1 MACRSV
7 TSPCAVVRV
16 DDVRHPAARRVRDV
30 LRSGRRAF
38 VVDDEAPIAH
48 VLAAGVELAGVYATT
63 GEEEVLHRITR
74 ASGAPGY
81 LLGTALAQQLLG
93 SGKTARVFALARH
106 GRAPTLADVTARGGD
121 VVVLDGVRIPGN
133 LGAVVRSACAFDA
146 AGVVLLDS
154 DLTSVLDRRL
164 VRASRGLVA
173 TIPVVLS
180 DPATLLAHLA
190 EHEIEVVGLDAA
202 ALEPLVAIAGTP
214 QRLALLLGSERRG
227 ASPAMTAGARRVR
240 VPMPGAVDSLNVSVA
255 AALALYQRQLA
266 DGPASTAGSGRNA
279 ATVA

>member
-1 MACRSV
+1 MSV
-7 TSPCAVVRV
+7 TSTHGVEQVS
-16 DDVRHPAARRVRDV
+16 DLRHPAARRVRDV

-38 VVDDEAPIAH
+38 VVDDEDPIAQ
-48 VLAAGVELAGVYATT
+48 VLAAGVGLDGVYATV
-63 GEEEVLHRITR
+63 GEEQALHRIAR

-81 LLGTALAQQLLG
+81 LLDAGLAQQLLG
-93 SGKTARVFALARH
+93 GGKPARVFALARH
-106 GRAPTLADVTARGGD
+106 RRAATLADVTARGGD

-133 LGAVVRSACAFDA
+133 IGAVVRSACAFDA

-154 DLTSVLDRRL
+154 GLTSVLDRRL
-164 VRASRGLVA
+164 VRASRGLV
-173 TIPVVLS
+173 TTMPVVLS

-190 EHEIEVVGLDAA
+190 EHEIALVGLDAA
-202 ALEPLVAIAGTP
+202 APEELVAIAETP
-214 QRLALLLGSERRG
+214 HRLALLLGSERHG
-227 ASPAMTAGARRVR
+227 PSDAMTAGARRVR

-266 DGPASTAGSGRNA
+266 DDPPSSARSARNA